1 MRVLLVTM
9 MPGVIDDLAL
19 KLAKHLE
26 VKGLNQLY

>member
-9 MPGVIDDLAL
+9 MPGVIDDLVL

-26 VKGLNQLY
+26 SKGG